1 MPLLL
6 LRHGIARDRNEHSGP
21 DSSRPL
27 TSKGVARTEAV
38 AAGLATL
45 LPPVGLVASSPY
57 VRARETAEILAAAC
71 GDPELVELPGLTPGD
86 DPRKTLYQLD
96 RLFRDHTGLP
106 GRSATLAVVGHE
118 PHLSGL
124 FALLLSGRDHL
135 PFRFKKAGAAL
146 FELPPRGIEPGSA
159 ELLWA
164 ATPKVLRSVGG

>member
-6 LRHGIARDRNEHSGP
+6 VRHGIALDWDEHSGP

-27 TSKGVARTEAV
+27 TPKGVTRTEA
-38 AAGLATL
+38 AARGLATL
-45 LPPVGLVASSPY
+45 VPPVGLVASSPY
-57 VRARETAEILAAAC
+57 VRARETAEILARAC
-71 GDPELVELPGLTPGD
+71 GDPELVELSGLTPGD

-106 GRSATLAVVGHE
+106 GRGATLAVVGHE

-124 FALLLSGRDHL
+124 FALLLAGRDSL

-146 FELPPRGIEPGSA
+146 FELPARGLEPGSA

-164 ATPKVLRSVGG
+164 VTPKVLRGVS